1 VDAEGYIF
9 GVLGGQ
15 PRDDDWAQNVA
26 IPAAQLM
33 EEAGQQLFDRV
44 FHGVYY
50 GTRKQEQKIQEK
62 AGLPPPQRGT
72 DRTTTTG
79 YLMGGGQEFPTA
91 CFNTVLKTVVLAG
104 LLAQKPFQRIAGFTN
119 SKPSR
124 SRSDYNINLK

>member
-15 PRDDDWAQNVA
+15 PRDDDWAGDVA

-50 GTRKQEQKIQEK
+50 GTHKQEQESREK
-62 AGLPPPQRGT
+62 AKHPPPRRGE
-72 DRTTTTG
+72 RCA
-79 YLMGGGQEFPTA
+79 P
-91 CFNTVLKTVVLAG
+91 N
-104 LLAQKPFQRIAGFTN
+104 
-119 SKPSR
+119 
-124 SRSDYNINLK
+124 